1 MTKDQGDA
9 AELGIDPFAK
19 LVSITSVRS
28 VGDLVRASSDQASAE
43 KAEMMGG
50 NGSAVSRSSA
60 SPVSRASKIVIISH
74 LVDETRSC
82 PLSGCKQILEARS
95 RPAAH
100 PANLVP
106 G

>member
-74 LVDETRSC
+74 LVDEIRSC
-82 PLSGCKQILEARS
+82 PLSDCKQILEA
-95 RPAAH
+95 
-100 PANLVP
+100 
-106 G
+106 